1 MKDFNFNFLEKEVGT
16 QYNDMCGLAAIDGHD
31 GLIDN
36 LRKLCKDKGFDLG
49 DYNIVGVSLY
59 DGETI
64 GVYNVSVTVLLT
76 KKGEHPNSEGQQ
88 KVYKKTFHMPYEE
101 LGKYIKRLNVA
112 VVQPGLENA
121 IANPEF
127 EDLEDLYD

>member
-1 MKDFNFNFLEKEVGT
+1 
-16 QYNDMCGLAAIDGHD
+16 MCGLAAIDGHD
-31 GLIDN
+31 GLIYN
-36 LRKLCKDKGFDLG
+36 LKELCKDKGFDLG
-49 DYNIVGVSLY
+49 DYNIVGVSLN

-88 KVYKKTFHMPYEE
+88 KVYKKTFHMPYKE
-101 LGKYIKRLNVA
+101 LGTYIKRLNVA

-121 IANPEF
+121 IPNPVF
-127 EDLEDLYD
+127 EDLND